1 MRKESW
7 SAQVAASYQD
17 RKLECVSTHTHVCQ
31 SYYKAKTTCS
41 EKAVKASMKTKW
53 HGITLTQPKHTKVM
67 NGFACWFY
75 FTASSLSSR
84 ISHIGSSILNE
95 ALSEQKNENT
105 VHVICRVFLICIA
118 PKQHTCHKTALLL
131 LGRFYH
137 TDSRKKHELPS
148 KL

>member
-1 MRKESW
+1 MLKWRLVIRIESLSVW
-7 SAQVAASYQD
+7 A
-17 RKLECVSTHTHVCQ
+17 HTHVCQ

-53 HGITLTQPKHTKVM
+53 HGITLTQPKHTKVT

-95 ALSEQKNENT
+95 ALSEQKNANT
-105 VHVICRVFLICIA
+105 VHIICRVFLICIA
-118 PKQHTCHKTALLL
+118 PKRHTCHKPALLL
-131 LGRFYH
+131 LERSYH
-137 TDSRKKHELPS
+137 TDNYSRKNMSFLVS
-148 KL
+148 CSSV